1 MNSIS
6 VKQAMSK
13 TWKDR
18 PEKYGKR
25 KQTKEKRFVKT
36 KGREK
41 ENLKKEYEV

>member
-1 MNSIS
+1 
-6 VKQAMSK
+6 MSR
-13 TWKDR
+13 TWKER

-25 KQTKEKRFVKT
+25 KIKNKEKRFVKT